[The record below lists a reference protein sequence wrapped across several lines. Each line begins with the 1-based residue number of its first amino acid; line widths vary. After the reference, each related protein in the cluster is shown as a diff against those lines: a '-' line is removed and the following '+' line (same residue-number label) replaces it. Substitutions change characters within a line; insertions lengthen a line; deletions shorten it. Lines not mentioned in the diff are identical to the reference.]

1 LLLNDDNKDM
11 KLRLITRSISIA
23 AVSVLL
29 TTLLA
34 PNAALAAGPT
44 NTVLPTIS
52 GTLAVDQTVI
62 AGSGSWD
69 VTPSSIT
76 YQWNRCSTTE
86 ITSCVQITGANAGAL
101 KLLPADG
108 GNFLRL
114 QVTALSAGGGTT
126 ASSAISGRVLTQPT
140 ASVIPVITG
149 VVQVGSALTISNGTW
164 INVIAPIFTYKWQR
178 CSSLEISSCT
188 DISLAT
194 NTTYILSNADVASYI
209 RGTVTVTATA
219 NNLVATSTSEPT
231 PQLISEPTLITS
243 PAITGTAVTDETLT
257 ATTGSYNA
265 YPAPT
270 FSYQWQSCTSQD
282 LATCSP
288 ISGANQATYTLLAG
302 NVGRYLR
309 VMVTAA
315 NNLGGRVS
323 PSSLTGVVMPATVPN
338 NSSLPVIS
346 GIVRDRQTLN
356 VTSGSWSGNPV
367 GIISYQWQ
375 RCSDRNQSDCTDLI
389 GETRTSYNLTFNDV
403 NKYIRAQVTSKNR
416 VGTGTIISA
425 LTNQIMY
432 ATQLQSAPF
441 AIGFAQVGQKWIATP
456 GTWVGAESPSFGYQ
470 WQNCASLDA
479 STCTDIPGATQVNY
493 TAQTPDIGKYL
504 RLKNWVVG
512 QSSPAFSDIAPVKIT
527 AAPKSILSPP
537 KTAVKAKK
545 VTITCIKGKLTKKVT
560 GSVPKCPT
568 GYKKK

>member
-1 LLLNDDNKDM
+1 M
-11 KLRLITRSISIA
+11 KLRLIARSISIA

-86 ITSCVQITGANAGAL
+86 ITSCVQITGANVGAL

-126 ASSAISGRVLTQPT
+126 ASSAISARVLTQPA
-140 ASVIPVITG
+140 ASAVPIITG
-149 VVQVGSALTISNGTW
+149 VVQVGSTLTISNGTW
-164 INVIAPIFTYKWQR
+164 INVIAPTFTYKWQR
-178 CSSLEISSCT
+178 CSSLEISSCA

-209 RGTVTVTATA
+209 RGIVNVVATV
-219 NNLVATSTSEPT
+219 NNLAATSTSEPT
-231 PQLISEPTLITS
+231 SQLISEPTLITS
-243 PAITGTAVTDETLT
+243 PAITGMPVTDEILT

-270 FSYQWQSCTSQD
+270 FTYQWQSCTSQD
-282 LATCSP
+282 LATCSL

-309 VMVTAA
+309 VMVTAT

-323 PSSLTGVVMPATVPN
+323 PSSLIGVVMPATVPN

-346 GIVRDRQTLN
+346 GIVKDRQTLN

-367 GIISYQWQ
+367 GITSYQWQ
-375 RCSDRNQSDCTDLI
+375 RCSDRNQSDCTDLAS
-389 GETRTSYNLTFNDV
+389 ETRTSYNLTFNDV
-403 NKYIRAQVTSKNR
+403 NKYMRVQVTSKNR

-470 WQNCASLDA
+470 WQNCSSLDL
-479 STCTDIPGATQVNY
+479 STCADISGATQVNY
-493 TAQTPDIGKYL
+493 TAQTSDLGKYL
-504 RLKNWVVG
+504 RLKNWVVA
-512 QSSPAFSDIAPVKIT
+512 QSSPAFSDIVPVKIT
-527 AAPKSILSPP
+527 AAPKTLAQPP
-537 KTAVKAKK
+537 ALKPKLAKTTKPATKLT
-545 VTITCIKGKLTKKVT
+545 TITCIKGKLTKKV
-560 GSVPKCPT
+560 SAIVPKCPT

>member
-1 LLLNDDNKDM
+1 M
-11 KLRLITRSISIA
+11 KLRQITRSLSLGA
-23 AVSVLL
+23 AS
-29 TTLLA
+29 TLLVTLVN
-34 PNAALAAGPT
+34 PSAALAVGPT

-69 VTPSSIT
+69 VTPSSFS

-86 ITSCVQITGANAGAL
+86 ITSCIQIIGATASTL
-101 KLLPADG
+101 KLVPADG

-126 ASSAISGRVLTQPT
+126 ASSAISGRVLTQPA
-140 ASVIPVITG
+140 ASLSPVITG
-149 VVQVGSALTISNGTW
+149 VVQVGSTLTISNGTW
-164 INVIAPIFTYKWQR
+164 INVIAPTFTYKWQR
-178 CSSLEISSCT
+178 CSSLEISSCA
-188 DISLAT
+188 DILLAT
-194 NTTYILSNADVASYI
+194 NTTYILTNVDVANYI
-209 RGTVTVTATA
+209 RGIVTVAATA
-219 NNLVATSTSEPT
+219 NNLVAASTSEPT
-231 PQLISEPTLITS
+231 SQLISEPTLITS
-243 PAITGTAVTDETLT
+243 PVITGIAVTDETLT

-270 FSYQWQSCTSQD
+270 FSYQWQSCISQD

-288 ISGANQATYTLLAG
+288 ISGANQATYTLLVG

-309 VMVTAA
+309 VMITAT

-323 PSSLTGVVMPATVPN
+323 PSSLTGVVMPATAPN

-346 GIVRDRQTLN
+346 GIVKDRQTLN

-375 RCSDRNQSDCTDLI
+375 RCSDRNQSDCTDLA
-389 GETRTSYNLTFNDV
+389 GETRTLYNLTFNDV
-403 NKYIRAQVTSKNR
+403 NKYLRVQITSKNR

-456 GTWVGAESPSFGYQ
+456 GTWVGAESPAFGYQ
-470 WQNCASLDA
+470 WQNCSSLDL
-479 STCTDIPGATQVNY
+479 STCADIPGAIQVNY
-493 TAQTPDIGKYL
+493 TAQTSDIGKYI
-504 RLKNWVVG
+504 RLKNWVVA
-512 QSSPAFSDIAPVKIT
+512 QSSPAYSDIVPVRIT
-527 AAPKSILSPP
+527 GAPKTLALARALKP
-537 KTAVKAKK
+537 KLAPTTNPAPKAT
-545 VTITCIKGKLTKKVT
+545 TITCIKGKLTKKV
-560 GSVPKCPT
+560 SSIVPKCPT

>member
-1 LLLNDDNKDM
+1 M
-11 KLRLITRSISIA
+11 KLRQLIRATSLA
-23 AVSVLL
+23 AAS
-29 TTLLA
+29 TLLA
-34 PNAALAAGPT
+34 TLFSPTAALAAGPT
-44 NTVLPTIS
+44 NTALPTIS

-69 VTPSSIT
+69 VTPSSIS
-76 YQWNRCSTTE
+76 YQWNRCSTTD
-86 ITSCVQITGANAGAL
+86 ITSCVQITGANTSAL

-126 ASSAISGRVLTQPT
+126 ASSAISGRVLTKPA
-140 ASVIPVITG
+140 ASTVPVITG
-149 VVQVGSALTISNGTW
+149 VIQVGSTLTISNGTW
-164 INVIAPIFTYKWQR
+164 INVIAPTFTYKWQR
-178 CSSLEISSCT
+178 CSSVEISTCT

-209 RGTVTVTATA
+209 RGTVTTTATA

-231 PQLISEPTLITS
+231 SQLISEPTLITS
-243 PAITGTAVTDETLT
+243 PAITGMAVTDETLT
-257 ATTGSYNA
+257 ATAGSYNA

-270 FSYQWQSCTSQD
+270 FSYQWQSCISQD
-282 LATCSP
+282 LATCTP

-309 VMVTAA
+309 VMVTAT

-375 RCSDRNQSDCTDLI
+375 RCSDGNQSDCTDLI

-403 NKYIRAQVTSKNR
+403 NKYLRVQVTSKNR

-441 AIGFAQVGQKWIATP
+441 AIGFAQVGQKWIATS

-470 WQNCASLDA
+470 WQNCVSLDA
-479 STCTDIPGATQVNY
+479 STCSDISGATQLNY
-493 TAQTPDIGKYL
+493 TAQPSDIGKYL

-512 QSSPAFSDIAPVKIT
+512 QSSPAFSDIVPVKIT
-527 AAPKSILSPP
+527 APP
-537 KTAVKAKK
+537 KTLAQPPALKPKSVGNTKPATKPT
-545 VTITCIKGKLTKKVT
+545 TIRCVKGKLTKKV
-560 GSVPKCPT
+560 SAVVPKCPN
-568 GYKKK
+568 GYRKK